1 MNTPH
6 LFQVSSLVEFATTV
20 KQEHPEAGWI
30 PTRPLGFQGLCLR
43 RRLHIAWNV
52 FTGRYDAV
60 SWEHA
65 TVNDLLK
72 QALNTVQAAKTQERG
87 GSTSALSLAVG
98 SVMEQAGVTPF
109 MYYNVADIHK
119 EP

>member
-6 LFQVSSLVEFATTV
+6 LFQVSKLVEFATEV
-20 KQEHPEAGWI
+20 KQLHPEAGWI
-30 PTRPLGFQGLCLR
+30 PLRPLGFQGLCLR
-43 RRLHIAWNV
+43 RRMQLAWGV
-52 FTGRYDAV
+52 FTGRFDAV

-72 QALNTVQAAKTQERG
+72 RAMENNLPSTLVAG
-87 GSTSALSLAVG
+87 GIV
-98 SVMEQAGVTPF
+98 EQAGVTPF

-119 EP
+119 ES